1 MTCTRFRINQPVVIG
16 QVIEGEAIIVNL
28 DSGAYYSLDHAGGDV
43 WSLIEQGATVE
54 ETLGGIAAR
63 YAGEAAA
70 IRAAVLQLIE
80 ELQQEKLIVPD
91 APGAAPLPTEN
102 LSVGD
107 KPPFQPPVL
116 HKYTDMAEL
125 LLLDPIHDVLETGWP
140 QTDSARK

>member
-1 MTCTRFRINQPVVIG
+1 
-16 QVIEGEAIIVNL
+16 
-28 DSGAYYSLDHAGGDV
+28 
-43 WSLIEQGATVE
+43 
-54 ETLGGIAAR
+54 
-63 YAGEAAA
+63 
-70 IRAAVLQLIE
+70 VLQLIE

-107 KPPFQPPVL
+107 KPPFQSPVL
-116 HKYTDMAEL
+116 HKYTDMAGL